1 MSSALL
7 FHVAC
12 QLNARVFV
20 ECIIN
25 NTEEEQ
31 LKMEN
36 KLGNIFL
43 RVYLTGAEWLTQNFC

>member
-25 NTEEEQ
+25 NTEGEQ

-43 RVYLTGAEWLTQNFC
+43 RVYLAGAEWLTQNFC